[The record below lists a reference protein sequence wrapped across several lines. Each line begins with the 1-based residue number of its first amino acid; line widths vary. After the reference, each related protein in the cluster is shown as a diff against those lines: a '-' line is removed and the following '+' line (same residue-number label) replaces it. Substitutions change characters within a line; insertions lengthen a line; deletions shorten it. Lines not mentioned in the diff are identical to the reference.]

1 MKYPNYMMLIM
12 ALSAVMAMV
21 YDSDA
26 FYSTWALS
34 IFVFSGASALSVRN
48 TKKVFLWIP
57 IVVLSVVGLVIT
69 FF

>member
-26 FYSTWALS
+26 FYSIWALT
-34 IFVFSGASALSVRN
+34 IFVFFRSFSTLS
-48 TKKVFLWIP
+48 
-57 IVVLSVVGLVIT
+57 S
-69 FF
+69 